1 MNNFY
6 KRAWA
11 EINLD
16 ALKSNIGIINRYAKG
31 KEIIA
36 IVKANSYGHGDIRCA
51 RVLNDMGIS
60 KFAVSNLWEAERLR
74 ENNIS
79 GDILILGFTDID
91 FALENHNCGY
101 IFTAGSVEYS
111 KTLSAE
117 AQKRGIKIPVHIK
130 INTGMSRVGVDTL
143 QEAAEIQALEGLN
156 VLACYTHYA
165 VSDSFDSLCTK
176 FTEQQFSKAYEI
188 SRNLNLPLHTQNS
201 GGLLYHDNFEGD
213 YCRPGI
219 IMYGHKPDSGMPI
232 PDGIKP
238 LMQLKSVVSSIR
250 TIKQGETVSYGR
262 TFTAQQDTRIAL
274 IPCGY
279 ADGFNRRLSNQ
290 WNVIINGHSVPIRG
304 RICMD
309 QSMADITD
317 YPDIKIGDEVTI
329 YSDETQG
336 GSSFE
341 HAADLIGTIN
351 YELLCA
357 IGTRIPRVYFENGK
371 PTSIERYL

>member
-6 KRAWA
+6 KRTWA

-16 ALKSNIGIINRYAKG
+16 ALKTNIDIIKRSAMG

-36 IVKANSYGHGDIRCA
+36 VVKANSYGHGDIQCS
-51 RVLNDMGIS
+51 RVLNKLGVN
-60 KFAVSNLWEAERLR
+60 KFAVSNPWEAERLR
-74 ENNIS
+74 ENNIT
-79 GDILILGFTDID
+79 GQILILGFTDID
-91 FALENHNCGY
+91 FALKNYNKGY

-111 KTLSAE
+111 EALSTE
-117 AQKRGIKIPVHIK
+117 ANKFGIKVPVHIK
-130 INTGMSRVGVDTL
+130 INTGMSRVGIDSL
-143 QEAAEIQALEGLN
+143 EQAVVIKSLAGLDAI
-156 VLACYTHYA
+156 ACYTHYA
-165 VSDSFDSLCTK
+165 VSDSFDRCCDD
-176 FTEQQFSKAYEI
+176 FTRQQYEKAFII
-188 SRNLNLPLHTQNS
+188 SRELNLPLHTQNS
-201 GGLLYHDNFEGD
+201 GGLLYHDAFEGD
-213 YCRPGI
+213 FCRPGI
-219 IMYGHKPDSGMPI
+219 IMYGHRPDSGMPI

-250 TIKQGETVSYGR
+250 TIKKGETVSYGR
-262 TFTAQQDTRIAL
+262 TFTAEHDTRIAL

-309 QSMADITD
+309 QSMADITEF
-317 YPDIKIGDEVTI
+317 PDIKIGDEVTV

-357 IGTRIPRVYFENGK
+357 IGTRVPRVYTENGK
-371 PTSIERYL
+371 QTELVRYI

>member
-6 KRAWA
+6 KRTWA

-16 ALKSNIGIINRYAKG
+16 ALKNNIDIIKRSANG

-36 IVKANSYGHGDIRCA
+36 VVKANSYGHGDIQCS
-51 RVLNDMGIS
+51 RVLNSVGIS
-60 KFAVSNLWEAERLR
+60 KFAVSNPWEAERLR
-74 ENNIS
+74 SNNIA
-79 GDILILGFTDID
+79 GQILILGFTDID
-91 FALENHNCGY
+91 FAVENYDKGY
-101 IFTAGSVEYS
+101 IFTAGSVDYS
-111 KTLSAE
+111 EKLSEA
-117 AQKRGIKIPVHIK
+117 AQKHGIRVPVHIK
-130 INTGMSRVGVDTL
+130 INTGMSRVGIDTPE
-143 QEAAEIQALEGLN
+143 QAAKIKSLKGLD

-165 VSDSFDSLCTK
+165 VSDSFDSCCID
-176 FTEQQFSKAYEI
+176 FTEQQYEKAFLI
-188 SRNLNLPLHTQNS
+188 SRELNLPLHTQNS
-201 GGLLYHDNFEGD
+201 GGLLYHSAFDGD

-250 TIKQGETVSYGR
+250 TIKKGETVSYGR
-262 TFTAQQDTRIAL
+262 TFTAQSDTRIAL

-317 YPDIKIGDEVTI
+317 YPDIGIGDEVII

-357 IGTRIPRVYFENGK
+357 VGTRVPRVYTENGT
-371 PTSIERYL
+371 PTHFERYL